1 MRWNRWTIGVIATLF
16 VLYFLFVT
24 VPASPIAI
32 LVLPVLFGLAYWGL
46 RQNRISE
53 TEGSLLEKLNGQAPL
68 RNYLG
73 LLGLPVTSTLV
84 YAFAMSLNLRVHTN
98 WILYLIT
105 TALGFILFA
114 ISLFKLQRK
123 ARSSLAEAG

>member
-1 MRWNRWTIGVIATLF
+1 MKWNRWTTVVITTLF
-16 VLYFLFVT
+16 VLYFAFVT

-46 RQNRISE
+46 RQNRLVES
-53 TEGSLLEKLNGQAPL
+53 EGSLLETLNGHAPF

-73 LLGLPVTSTLV
+73 LLGLPVTGTLV
-84 YAFAMSLNLRVHTN
+84 YALALSMDLKVHTN

-105 TALGFILFA
+105 TALGFVLFTIA
-114 ISLFKLQRK
+114 LYKLQRR

>member
-1 MRWNRWTIGVIATLF
+1 VITTLF
-16 VLYFLFVT
+16 VLYFAFVT

-32 LVLPVLFGLAYWGL
+32 VVLPVLLGLAYWGL
-46 RQNRISE
+46 RQNRLAES
-53 TEGSLLEKLNGQAPL
+53 EGSLLETLNGHISL

-73 LLGLPVTSTLV
+73 LMGLPITGTLI
-84 YAFAMSLNLRVHTN
+84 YALAMSLNLKVPTN

-114 ISLFKLQRK
+114 AALYKLQRR
-123 ARSSLAEAG
+123 ARS